1 MGQAQRRA
9 TAMSLYAQNGSVATS
24 VHVPAHDPKWDA
36 NECSTHGRGTV
47 KQAFLHGRGGPRL
60 MIRYGQAP
68 QREISSLKLG
78 ATGICGTDLHFRNI
92 GRLSCQCVKK

>member
-1 MGQAQRRA
+1 MYPRTILSGMLTNVRP
-9 TAMSLYAQNGSVATS
+9 TAG
-24 VHVPAHDPKWDA
+24 
-36 NECSTHGRGTV
+36 GTV

-78 ATGICGTDLHFRNI
+78 ATGHLRHGSAFSQYRAAVVPV
-92 GRLSCQCVKK
+92 RQKMRYR

>member
-1 MGQAQRRA
+1 MYPRTILSGMLTNVRP
-9 TAMSLYAQNGSVATS
+9 TAG
-24 VHVPAHDPKWDA
+24 
-36 NECSTHGRGTV
+36 GTV

-60 MIRYGQAP
+60 MMRYGQAP